1 MNKIFLSQ
9 INKIKKDSI
18 RCSKIKKK
26 SLNENF
32 NIDTENIFFDY
43 SRNIIDS
50 KTIKDLTKLAE
61 LIDVKDN
68 FRRLCS
74 GEEVNLSDKQLEELA
89 VLQLEVANT
98 RKQLREVRR
107 NLSKDI
113 DNLANKIN
121 IINTFLIPITLIVL
135 MFIIPSYLGI
145 RRRKGR
151 S

>member
-1 MNKIFLSQ
+1 MS
-9 INKIKKDSI
+9 SG
-18 RCSKIKKK
+18 R
-26 SLNENF
+26 E
-32 NIDTENIFFDY
+32 
-43 SRNIIDS
+43 
-50 KTIKDLTKLAE
+50 
-61 LIDVKDN
+61 
-68 FRRLCS
+68 
-74 GEEVNLSDKQLEELA
+74 GEEVNLSDEQLEELA
-89 VLQLEVANT
+89 VFQLEVENT